1 MNYNVLILASIL
13 LSGVPVAFTQQMQL
27 APMPSAVRER
37 LSGLVPSPPPLRS
50 TAQEQPAFYGS
61 SNLYQYMDGAAD
73 TFQAYDIQALFH
85 QDFKVGPVELTV
97 DIFDMGTL
105 ENAFGMYAAERS
117 PKYDFVA
124 IGTEGYR
131 DEGILNFFQD
141 RYYVKLAGFGAGV
154 DPAVRQFAQAISER
168 IGGDKGFP
176 AFLSKLPEARRKPR
190 TEKYLAKDP
199 LGHPFLSPAYQAV
212 YELDAGESIL
222 MISVGASAEDAASRM
237 RSLEDHFRH
246 TGHWNPAPEFG
257 RGAARGS
264 NSFEGSLVA
273 GVSGHYLLI
282 LVNPPSNS
290 ATFFRDA
297 AARLQ

>member
-1 MNYNVLILASIL
+1 MDYKVLVSLSIL
-13 LSGVPVAFTQQMQL
+13 LSLVPVAFSQQLQ
-27 APMPSAVRER
+27 SAAIPAAERER
-37 LSGLVPSPPPLRS
+37 LSKLVPSPPPVRS

-61 SNLYQYMDGAAD
+61 STLYQYMDGAAD
-73 TFQAYDIQALFH
+73 IFQAYDLQALFH
-85 QDFKVGPVELTV
+85 RDFKAGPVEFTV

-117 PKYDFVA
+117 PKYDFVT
-124 IGTEGYR
+124 IGAEGYH
-131 DEGILNFFQD
+131 DEGILNFYQD
-141 RYYVKLAGFGAGV
+141 RYYVKLAGFGPGA
-154 DPAVRQFAQAISER
+154 DPVLRQFAVAISER
-168 IGGDKGFP
+168 IGGDRGFP

-199 LGHPFLSPAYQAV
+199 LGHPFLSPAYQAE
-212 YELDAGESIL
+212 YEFDSGESTL

-246 TGHWNPAPEFG
+246 TGQWNPAPEFG

-273 GVSGHYLLI
+273 TASGHYVVILL
-282 LVNPPSNS
+282 NPPGNS
-290 ATFFRDA
+290 TTFFQDA